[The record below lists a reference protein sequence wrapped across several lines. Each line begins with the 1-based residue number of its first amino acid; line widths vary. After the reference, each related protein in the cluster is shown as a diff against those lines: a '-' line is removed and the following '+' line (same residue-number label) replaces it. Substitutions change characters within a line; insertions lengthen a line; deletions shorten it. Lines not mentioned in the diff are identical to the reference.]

1 MPYKSEHMLRI
12 QTANLWSSIFA
23 SFLFRRSSRAPG
35 ATMEKQR

>member
-23 SFLFRRSSRAPG
+23 SFLFRRSRER

>member
-23 SFLFRRSSRAPG
+23 SFLFRRSSSAVRV
-35 ATMEKQR
+35 TLEKQR